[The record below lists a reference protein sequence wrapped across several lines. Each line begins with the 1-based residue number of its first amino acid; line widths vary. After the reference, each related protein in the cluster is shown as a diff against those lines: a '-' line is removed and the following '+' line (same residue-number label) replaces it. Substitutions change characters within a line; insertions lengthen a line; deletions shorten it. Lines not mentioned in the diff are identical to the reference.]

1 MTESSSH
8 NNKLGFSDFW
18 SSRSRQKE
26 SSVATEVRKVRQS
39 RTGLRRLP
47 SAPSCTD
54 QPIAGTLR
62 PQVQEGQEELQ
73 LQVSATP
80 AVCHLSGLPQQ
91 PGALPRPSPP
101 LQGQYLHIFAVYRRV
116 ISQRLPRSLR
126 RAFNFQRHNR
136 KCHLLPFDRFANGAQ
151 RQPNVNFTL
160 YEKKGRGPPGSGAEA
175 VGQGG
180 AGCSSQPPVFGVF
193 GISLDKINAPRS
205 PAVKSLGR
213 GELHG

>member
-8 NNKLGFSDFW
+8 NNKLGFSDFC

-80 AVCHLSGLPQQ
+80 TVCPSDIPPSSAGTVFTYFRCLSPGHLSMTSPVSPQGFQ
-91 PGALPRPSPP
+91 LSAAQQEMPLAPLRPFR
-101 LQGQYLHIFAVYRRV
+101 Q
-116 ISQRLPRSLR
+116 R
-126 RAFNFQRHNR
+126 RA
-136 KCHLLPFDRFANGAQ
+136 AAAQ
-151 RQPNVNFTL
+151 RQ
-160 YEKKGRGPPGSGAEA
+160 
-175 VGQGG
+175 
-180 AGCSSQPPVFGVF
+180 
-193 GISLDKINAPRS
+193 
-205 PAVKSLGR
+205 
-213 GELHG
+213 LHVV